1 MNQTCRGRDKY
12 NWSAD
17 AWVCSKTK
25 REASLDFRRVK
36 SPASM
41 ALLFS
46 IVPAT

>member
-12 NWSAD
+12 DWSAD
-17 AWVCSKTK
+17 TRVCSKTK